1 MSVGCRVVRGP
12 DWTYG
17 NQDGGEGHLGTV
29 VEIGKPGSTNLPE
42 KTAAVIWDSG
52 GRGTYRAGQ
61 NGAYDLRI
69 FDNATTG
76 VNHPNIVCGSC
87 GQPVI
92 HGMRWHCTVC
102 TDSHL
107 CTVCYMADKHDLTH
121 PFRRFDTASSEGEA
135 VPKREGC
142 TEIQA
147 KGIFPGAKVVKGP
160 DWEWEDQDCGI
171 GNIGQ
176 VTSVGCWARGL
187 TSVRS
192 AVKVKWSSG
201 STYGYRV
208 GHEGKV
214 DLVYIEEESG
224 GSYYKDHLPVLGG
237 QISECSKQL
246 RFLYCHTVRP
256 TLIVWGS
263 GSSANLKIQDNSYS
277 RGFPPGSARFP
288 PTILLVKT
296 PTKKINIK
304 KFLYRMLTSE
314 LTSSDNG
321 GEKNFKI
328 KRSTTNIL
336 LWLVISVKVK

>member
-224 GSYYKDHLPVLGG
+224 GSYYKDHLPVLDHTAEVAPSSGIPREFKVG
-237 QISECSKQL
+237 EKVKVEL
-246 RFLYCHTVRP
+246 GKDRFQSMQEGHGAWNPRMASYIGKIGTVHDVSTQGDVIVRYEGLTRWWLHP
-256 TLIVWGS
+256 ETL
-263 GSSANLKIQDNSYS
+263 
-277 RGFPPGSARFP
+277 
-288 PTILLVKT
+288 
-296 PTKKINIK
+296 TKV
-304 KFLYRMLTSE
+304 YRMNVTTL
-314 LTSSDNG
+314 
-321 GEKNFKI
+321 
-328 KRSTTNIL
+328 RSL
-336 LWLVISVKVK
+336 